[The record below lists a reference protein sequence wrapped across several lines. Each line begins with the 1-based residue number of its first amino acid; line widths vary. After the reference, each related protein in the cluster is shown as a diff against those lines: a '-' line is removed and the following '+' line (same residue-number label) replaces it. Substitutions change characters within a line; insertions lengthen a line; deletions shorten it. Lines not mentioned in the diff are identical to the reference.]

1 MVSAAMG
8 QSFTV
13 KGKVITDHDGEAASF
28 AIVSIKSQDIK
39 SVCDIS
45 GRFELH
51 DVPEGNQV
59 IEVECLGYS
68 TLKHTFTARKG
79 MAIMQ
84 LTLKNNSFALPELQ
98 VMAKKSRMGAS
109 LRYGRRTVGAHHYN
123 VVMQNTKVKHLDFQQ
138 AFASYAYRAAD
149 LTQFV
154 LMLSW
159 EHQFGKL
166 TAGMNASFYS
176 AAGERLSDVAYTGMI
191 GYPSTAPMLSVM
203 PDLHDE
209 KRGDLTVYVKF

>member
-1 MVSAAMG
+1 MFQRILFSLSFAVCMLVGKAQTCTVSG
-8 QSFTV
+8 RI
-13 KGKVITDHDGEAASF
+13 ITEHDGEAASF

-79 MAIMQ
+79 MASMQ

-98 VMAKKSRMGAS
+98 VMAKKSRMGKVLVDEAALEYIQPTS
-109 LRYGRRTVGAHHYN
+109 LAD
-123 VVMQNTKVKHLDFQQ
+123 VMLLLPGSVYKENN
-138 AFASYAYRAAD
+138 
-149 LTQFV
+149 LTQF
-154 LMLSW
+154 S
-159 EHQFGKL
+159 QI
-166 TAGMNASFYS
+166 S
-176 AAGERLSDVAYTGMI
+176 
-191 GYPSTAPMLSVM
+191 
-203 PDLHDE
+203 
-209 KRGDLTVYVKF
+209 